1 MTNDTKQKLIDT
13 VINLLNE
20 GEEVKNLTARR
31 ISLAAGTNLAMINYC
46 FKSKDELIKEAV
58 LRIVRDEFDQHA
70 KINLPGNSPKEQLK
84 DILVNVSKVMIKFNN
99 LTKASIPYFLLK
111 DQIILPYEILPFINN
126 HYETRKSDTEC
137 KVIAYQIV
145 SFFQLVFYKDEEF
158 YRYSGIDLND
168 ENQMEKF
175 IKEQIDFFLS

>member
-111 DQIILPYEILPFINN
+111 DQIILP
-126 HYETRKSDTEC
+126 
-137 KVIAYQIV
+137 
-145 SFFQLVFYKDEEF
+145 
-158 YRYSGIDLND
+158 
-168 ENQMEKF
+168 
-175 IKEQIDFFLS
+175 